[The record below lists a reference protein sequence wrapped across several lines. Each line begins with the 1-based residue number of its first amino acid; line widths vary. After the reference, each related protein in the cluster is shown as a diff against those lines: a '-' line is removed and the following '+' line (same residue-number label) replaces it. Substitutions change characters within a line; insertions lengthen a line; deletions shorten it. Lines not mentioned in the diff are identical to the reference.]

1 MIVDELITLLGL
13 DVDPSAEG
21 QAQGFSKILGGVT
34 KFAAAAGAALTA
46 AAGAV
51 SAYTAMQAEAID
63 AAGKFADSIGITY
76 ENLQELEYAI
86 QRQGGSVDDLR
97 GDLDKLTKSMS
108 SPIPGEYN
116 QTLYQLGVA
125 TRDASGALRSADD
138 VLLDIAGKFE
148 GMSKQRQLQFAE
160 KLGMTPGTIKLLQT
174 GQAGIADL
182 RGEAQRLGLIL
193 DESSKEKAARFQD
206 SLLNSKSVVSA
217 LGSAIAVGLMPAMAD
232 SMDAFTAFIGANG
245 ELIQLGITQVI
256 DGVALGFKMFAG
268 AVGEAWDMVSG
279 FIGPV
284 GDMVGSLDA
293 TQAIAIA
300 VAGGMG
306 ILAVSVIAATWPFIA
321 AGAAIAA
328 IILILEDLYAAF
340 TGQESVIGSWAKSFA
355 DAYPG
360 IAGVLSSI
368 VDLVKWLAGF
378 FVDNLVGNVKTA
390 FSIITGVI
398 EGFISIFSGIIGAIE
413 AVITGENPFDAL
425 SDMFTKQIDKILGL
439 AGKLGSKLK
448 SILPDWLGGGD
459 DEEQVVEQVAQNIE
473 MPTTED
479 LDKLVD
485 AGAEAAGAVG
495 DFFSGI
501 FGAGADVL
509 NRVKGA
515 FSGASANVPAGTMQA
530 GGGAVINNNVTNN
543 INGAGNPNAVANEL
557 MNRGGLGQSVQTMSP
572 GMTGPVVG

>member
-1 MIVDELITLLGL
+1 MIVDELISLLGL
-13 DVDPSAEG
+13 EVDPKAEG
-21 QAQGFSKILGGVT
+21 QAAGFGKILGGVT

-76 ENLQELEYAI
+76 ENLQSLEYAT
-86 QRQGGSVDDLR
+86 QRQGGSIDELR

-108 SPIPGEYN
+108 SPVPGEYN

-182 RGEAQRLGLIL
+182 RGEAQRLGLVL

-245 ELIQLGITQVI
+245 EFIQMGITQVI

-279 FIGPV
+279 FLGPV
-284 GDMVGSLDA
+284 GDMVGNLDA

-300 VAGGMG
+300 VAGALG
-306 ILAVSVIAATWPFIA
+306 ILAVAVIAATWPFLL
-321 AGAAIAA
+321 AGVAIAG

-340 TGQESVIGSWAKSFA
+340 TGQESVIGGWADSFA
-355 DAYPG
+355 EAYPG
-360 IAGVLSSI
+360 ITSALSSI
-368 VDLVKWLAGF
+368 IDAVMWLGGVIADILIPGFKAGF
-378 FVDNLVGNVKTA
+378 A
-390 FSIITGVI
+390 IMSGVI
-398 EGFISIFSGIIGAIE
+398 EGFLGIFSNAINAIE
-413 AVITGENPFDAL
+413 AIISGANPFEVL
-425 SDMFTKQIDKILGL
+425 SELFTKQIDKILGI
-439 AGKLGSKLK
+439 ADKVGGKLK
-448 SILPDWLGGGD
+448 SILPGWLGGGE
-459 DEEQVVEQVAQNIE
+459 DEEQVVEQVAQNVK
-473 MPTTED
+473 MPTTDD
-479 LDKLVD
+479 LDKLVG
-485 AGAEAAGAVG
+485 AGEQAAGAVG
-495 DFFSGI
+495 EFFSGI
-501 FGAGADVL
+501 FGAGTDVL
-509 NRVKGA
+509 NQVKGA
-515 FSGASANVPAGTMQA
+515 FSGASANVPAGTMQS

-557 MNRGGLGQSVQTMSP
+557 MNRGGLGQSVQTMNP